1 MTKANLPKDEDLR
14 LLDLKSF
21 NITGSYAEA
30 DFNELAELTSRFF
43 NCPIALVTFIDSTD
57 QWFKG
62 KSGTEVE
69 SNPRD
74 MSFCSHTI
82 LKNEVF
88 VVEDAAKDEVFA
100 DNPAVVGNHKFRFY
114 AGAPIVSS
122 GGYNLGTVCMFDTQP
137 KTFTEQQKNSLTL
150 LAKQAGR
157 LLELRKKN
165 DLIRKHAEEIIT
177 EKTKV
182 INNVI
187 KVHENDNREIAYN
200 LHEKLAQEIASS
212 LLYLKAAEH
221 DEEQRDSFINTAK
234 NQLQIALVNITR
246 LSNSIIPTGA
256 DYLPAQDLMAEYA
269 EKIASTFA
277 FDVSIDVEKNNDKI
291 NADLVII
298 AIRIINEWFSILS
311 QNLNITNVKL
321 SLKMKD
327 CFELIIED
335 NLPDLISQKREKGL
349 KECVLYERVIARGG
363 VVNISS
369 ITNGK
374 NQLIVTLPV

>member
-1 MTKANLPKDEDLR
+1 MIKANLPKDEDLR
-14 LLDLKSF
+14 LIDLKSF
-21 NITGSYAEA
+21 NIIGSQAEA
-30 DFNELAELTSRFF
+30 DFNELAEITSRFF

-74 MSFCSHTI
+74 LSFCSHTI

-88 VVEDAAKDEVFA
+88 VVEDAAKDELFA
-100 DNPAVVGNHKFRFY
+100 DNPSVADNYKFRFY
-114 AGAPIVSS
+114 AGAPIVSP
-122 GGYNLGTVCMFDTQP
+122 GGYNLGTVCMFDTHP

-221 DEEQRDSFINTAK
+221 DDEQRDSFITTAK
-234 NQLQIALVNITR
+234 DQLQIALVNITR

-298 AIRIINEWFSILS
+298 AIRIINEWFSMLS
-311 QNLNITNVKL
+311 ENLNITNVGL

-327 CFELIIED
+327 CFELTIED
-335 NLPDLISQKREKGL
+335 NLPDLNLQKREKGL
-349 KECVLYERVIARGG
+349 KECVLYERVIAKGG
-363 VVNISS
+363 VLNITS

-374 NQLIVTLPV
+374 NLLIVTLPV